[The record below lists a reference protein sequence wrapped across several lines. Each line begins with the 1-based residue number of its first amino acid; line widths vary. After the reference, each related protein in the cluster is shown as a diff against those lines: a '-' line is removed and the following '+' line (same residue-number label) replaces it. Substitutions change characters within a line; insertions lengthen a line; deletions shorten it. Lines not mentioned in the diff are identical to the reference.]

1 MKWRMF
7 HIPAGESTRHYKGII
22 RLHYMVDAG
31 SSAGFVEQTQ
41 VREGMDIN
49 VLPKFHVH
57 MNTNAA
63 YIANPDG
70 VEVPDLEA
78 GMALVKILYNPSND

>member
-1 MKWRMF
+1 MKWQMF
-7 HIPAGESTRHYKGII
+7 HIPAGESPRHAEACF

-41 VREGMDIN
+41 VREGMDVN
-49 VLPKFHVH
+49 VPAKFHVH
-57 MNTNAA
+57 LNNDED
-63 YIANPDG
+63 YIINPNG

-78 GMALVKILYNPSND
+78 GMALVKILHNPSNH

>member
-1 MKWRMF
+1 VKVD
-7 HIPAGESTRHYKGII
+7 STC
-22 RLHYMVDAG
+22 
-31 SSAGFVEQTQ
+31 
-41 VREGMDIN
+41 
-49 VLPKFHVH
+49 
-57 MNTNAA
+57 TNAA